1 MRILSISKLHVKR
14 FSLMGRR
21 IPTNDIRLN
30 HPILSSFTL
39 LAIGMAAAIALI
51 SGLCGVKHRR
61 KPSAPSPSLPPIS
74 RKEEALCPLPT
85 TTTTTKKPPSVE
97 SKENENKLPLTPAK
111 KKLVRGAY
119 SCKDMTKFMSESK
132 IAASLSMKVTRSLS
146 MARNRD
152 NVKEEIGKKGKL
164 KTEDSIWMKTI
175 ILGEKCRVPD
185 EEEEGNV
192 IYEGNGKRISAYHPR
207 TASSLSISRHC
218 SFIDQ
223 EAIPRLTEEESN

>member
-1 MRILSISKLHVKR
+1 
-14 FSLMGRR
+14 MGRR
-21 IPTNDIRLN
+21 IPTNDIRLD
-30 HPILSSFTL
+30 HPILSFTL

-61 KPSAPSPSLPPIS
+61 KPSAPSPSLAPIS
-74 RKEEALCPLPT
+74 RKEEALSRLP
-85 TTTTTKKPPSVE
+85 TTTTKKPPFVE

-152 NVKEEIGKKGKL
+152 NVKEEIGKK
-164 KTEDSIWMKTI
+164 TEDSIWMKTI

-223 EAIPRLTEEESN
+223 EAIPRMTEEESN

>member
-1 MRILSISKLHVKR
+1 
-14 FSLMGRR
+14 MGRR

-30 HPILSSFTL
+30 HPILSFTL

-61 KPSAPSPSLPPIS
+61 KPSAPSPSLAPIS
-74 RKEEALCPLPT
+74 RKEEALSRLPT
-85 TTTTTKKPPSVE
+85 TKAKKPPSVE

-132 IAASLSMKVTRSLS
+132 IAASLGMKVTRSLS
-146 MARNRD
+146 MTRNRD

-192 IYEGNGKRISAYHPR
+192 IYERNGKRISAYHPR